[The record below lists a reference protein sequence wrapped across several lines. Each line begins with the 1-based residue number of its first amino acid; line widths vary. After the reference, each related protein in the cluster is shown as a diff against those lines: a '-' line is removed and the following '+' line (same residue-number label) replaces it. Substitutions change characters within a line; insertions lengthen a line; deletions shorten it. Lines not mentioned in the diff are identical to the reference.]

1 MLVNSLGLLRMPNR
15 ATIAWGRARR
25 SASQIA
31 HSTKALE
38 KMSAPFPLR
47 KRSITNFLNLGS
59 PAISAGHRPQPSQD
73 SSRREAMISSVAR
86 MLLGALF
93 SSARNLLR
101 NGLSAA
107 YPKEEATIGERWE
120 SVPPS

>member
-1 MLVNSLGLLRMPNR
+1 MLVNSLGLFRIPNR
-15 ATIAWGRARR
+15 ATIVCGRARR

-47 KRSITNFLNLGS
+47 ERSMTNFLSLGS
-59 PAISAGHRPQPSQD
+59 LAISAGQRPQPSQD

-86 MLLGALF
+86 MFLGALF
-93 SSARNLLR
+93 SSARNLSR

-107 YPKEEATIGERWE
+107 YPQEEAAIGER
-120 SVPPS
+120 